1 MEEPSH
7 ATATLATLI
16 RANQSILHHAD
27 AHNSF
32 KLHSSLRY
40 FPSLVPLP
48 PPNVYLFTPQ
58 QAQHINKSKP
68 LIPEQ
73 KETSACWQ
81 HNASLFLFPK
91 HFCHT
96 FVALLYQPP
105 GLEAAASIS
114 CHNDKQGKFSQGGA
128 QHWTP
133 RFLMCFSGAI
143 TISLPAWPSMPSLA
157 SCLPRMMLPQVAGSI
172 SVVSLGAK
180 WRSVGRFAG
189 EAAGVGVAVPYQ
201 MDRGSQ
207 KTMKALI
214 TKGGKNQKWHICN
227 KLNISI
233 YLYWILQAVL
243 QACSLASRAADSL
256 WRLPMSPCFFLPS
269 FCPYS

>member
-1 MEEPSH
+1 MEEPSNVLLQQLLLPWSEL
-7 ATATLATLI
+7 TGVFSTTLTHTIASNCTQVSDTSPVWSHSPLPMCI
-16 RANQSILHHAD
+16 CL
-27 AHNSF
+27 
-32 KLHSSLRY
+32 LHSKHS
-40 FPSLVPLP
+40 
-48 PPNVYLFTPQ
+48 T
-58 QAQHINKSKP
+58 NKSKA

-96 FVALLYQPP
+96 FVGLLYQPP

-114 CHNDKQGKFSQGGA
+114 CHNDKQGKFSQVGA

-133 RFLMCFSGAI
+133 LFLTCFSGAI

-172 SVVSLGAK
+172 WVVSLGAK
-180 WRSVGRFAG
+180 WHSVGQFAG

-201 MDRGSQ
+201 MDQGSQ

-233 YLYWILQAVL
+233 YLYWILQA
-243 QACSLASRAADSL
+243 CSLASRAADSH
-256 WRLPMSPCFFLPS
+256 WRLPMNPCFFLPS
-269 FCPYS
+269 FWPYS